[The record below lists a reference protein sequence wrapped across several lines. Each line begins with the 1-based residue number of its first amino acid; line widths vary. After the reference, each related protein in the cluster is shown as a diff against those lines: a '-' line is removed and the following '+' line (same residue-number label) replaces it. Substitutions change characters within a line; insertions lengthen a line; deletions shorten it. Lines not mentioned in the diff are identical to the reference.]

1 MDRRSQQSAMV
12 RLGNALLDISALP
25 GRYGSILILVLVLV
39 VMVSVVGAQ
48 MGLSDLFAWE
58 RRVPLFGNHL
68 NMTSIVELQWHLF
81 SLLIMLS
88 GAYALRNDRH
98 IRVDVLSARFTSR
111 TRLWVD
117 LFGDIFLLIP
127 FFALLA
133 WYSLAFTQMAYGF
146 GEQSNAGG
154 LVDRYLVKAVL
165 PLGSV
170 LLVVAGVGRVLRNI
184 GLLLTNKGGDA
195 PSSSEGSIS

>member
-68 NMTSIVELQWHLF
+68 NMTSIVELQWHL
-81 SLLIMLS
+81 
-88 GAYALRNDRH
+88 
-98 IRVDVLSARFTSR
+98 
-111 TRLWVD
+111 
-117 LFGDIFLLIP
+117 
-127 FFALLA
+127 
-133 WYSLAFTQMAYGF
+133 
-146 GEQSNAGG
+146 
-154 LVDRYLVKAVL
+154 
-165 PLGSV
+165 
-170 LLVVAGVGRVLRNI
+170 
-184 GLLLTNKGGDA
+184 
-195 PSSSEGSIS
+195 

>member
-1 MDRRSQQSAMV
+1 MDGRSQQSAMV

-25 GRYGSILILVLVLV
+25 GRYGSILILMLVFV
-39 VMVSVVGAQ
+39 VMISVVGAQ
-48 MGLSDLFAWE
+48 MGLSDLLVWE
-58 RRVPLFGNHL
+58 RRIPLFGNHL
-68 NMTSIVELQWHLF
+68 NMTSISELQWHLF

-98 IRVDVLSARFTSR
+98 IRVDIMSSRFSYR

-117 LFGDIFLLIP
+117 LFGDLVFLIP
-127 FFALLA
+127 FFAFLA

-165 PLGSV
+165 PIGSV
-170 LLVVAGVGRVLRNI
+170 LLVVAGVGRVLRNV
-184 GLLLTNKGGDA
+184 GLLLTGQKTD
-195 PSSSEGSIS
+195 PSLSEEIVS